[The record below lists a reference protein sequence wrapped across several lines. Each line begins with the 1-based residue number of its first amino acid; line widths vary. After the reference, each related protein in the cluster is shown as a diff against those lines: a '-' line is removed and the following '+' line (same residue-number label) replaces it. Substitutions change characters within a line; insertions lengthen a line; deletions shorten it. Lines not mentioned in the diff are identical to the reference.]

1 MRHRTWAR
9 AAARLAGV
17 ALTTV
22 TLLATAG
29 FAGASP
35 SPSRE
40 LTAAEVEAA
49 TGMPVGGQDCA
60 HAKDMAARDTGQRLP
75 AVDTC
80 GYYLGGTTFFD
91 ASGVATV
98 MRVTTTD
105 SRALMPVVLPSA
117 SRAELE
123 GVGDWAYWSTET
135 NAGGITRVSLVAGT
149 AGELIAT
156 EIIWN
161 RDARDTRTTLDA
173 VLALAQRTVAPAAGA
188 AA

>member
-1 MRHRTWAR
+1 MRHRTRTR

-17 ALTTV
+17 ALAAL
-22 TLLATAG
+22 TLLAPAG
-29 FAGASP
+29 LAGASP
-35 SPSRE
+35 APSRE
-40 LTAAEVEAA
+40 LTTAEVEAA

-60 HAKDMAARDTGQRLP
+60 HARDMAARDTGQRLP
-75 AVDTC
+75 TVDTC

-91 ASGVATV
+91 ATGVATV
-98 MRVTTTD
+98 MRVATTD
-105 SRALMPVVLPSA
+105 SQALLPVVLPSA
-117 SRAELE
+117 SRTALE

-135 NAGGITRVSLVAGT
+135 NAGGIVRVSLVTGT

-161 RDARDTRTTLDA
+161 RDPRDVRATLRGARARTA
-173 VLALAQRTVAPAAGA
+173 SSVAPAAGA